1 MEENHMDLKI
11 FIITIVITTI
21 VVNIIGFLSYKCIL
35 KIISKIKELIIIN
48 NYNKK
53 NIKEKFDDIL
63 TGDEILKDDIY
74 VNLYNHIYAK
84 YERTNISIER
94 AKIKQLLF
102 GNKKEESISQFLS
115 TVFSVLG
122 SGLVAFAFSMSVFRK
137 NEIFSYIAIVI
148 GIIIIMLII
157 SRFLDLA
164 TKETKEKI
172 LYYNLVLCVMDD
184 IEKGIKYKVK
194 YSDSECNILISLH
207 IFFHSFVEE
216 S

>member
-1 MEENHMDLKI
+1 MDLKI

-63 TGDEILKDDIY
+63 TGNEILKDDIY

-194 YSDSECNILISLH
+194 YSDSEK
-207 IFFHSFVEE
+207 
-216 S
+216 

>member
-1 MEENHMDLKI
+1 MDLKI

-63 TGDEILKDDIY
+63 TGDEILNDDIY

-84 YERTNISIER
+84 YERANISIER

-115 TVFSVLG
+115 TVFSVFG

-194 YSDSECNILISLH
+194 YSDSEK
-207 IFFHSFVEE
+207 
-216 S
+216 